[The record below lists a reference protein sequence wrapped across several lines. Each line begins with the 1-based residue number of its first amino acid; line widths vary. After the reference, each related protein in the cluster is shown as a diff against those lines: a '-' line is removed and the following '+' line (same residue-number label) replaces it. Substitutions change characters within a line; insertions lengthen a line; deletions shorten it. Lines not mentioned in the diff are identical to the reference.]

1 MLLPNGEVLMH
12 AKAPYD
18 PKKAHEYYLRTRK
31 LKGRKPGKGQPPPGT
46 KKSPKTPEQAAKE
59 KAAWDNFLKGLPMV
73 KDGADLQTA
82 NNFVRSLQGK
92 SDDELKKISSD
103 LKAQNA
109 KAKGPSP
116 LGAQADTVDALLKNR
131 GRVRKSTATGAQRQ
145 IEKQAAV
152 KKVGTLKKKLSDLND
167 KLKAAMAKADKKPTA
182 AEKSKDAREAK
193 KYRQSHKT
201 ELKTK
206 AKQAAAKDGGSSSKT
221 SSANNSVDGLKKQ
234 IAAAKKELADAEAK
248 VKALA

>member
-1 MLLPNGEVLMH
+1 MQLPNGEVLMH
-12 AKAPYD
+12 ASAPYD

-31 LKGRKPGKGQPPPGT
+31 LKGRKPGQAQPPT
-46 KKSPKTPEQAAKE
+46 AKKSAKTPQQVAKE
-59 KAAWDNFLKGLPMV
+59 KAAWENFLKGLPMV
-73 KDGADLQTA
+73 KDGADLKTA
-82 NNFVRSLQGK
+82 NNFVQSLRGK
-92 SDDELKKISSD
+92 SDDVLKKISAD

-116 LGAQADTVDALLKNR
+116 LGAQADTIDALLKNR
-131 GRVRKSTATGAQRQ
+131 GRARKSTATGAQQ
-145 IEKQAAV
+145 KIQKQAAV
-152 KKVGTLKKKLSDLND
+152 KKVGTLKKKLADLND

-206 AKQAAAKDGGSSSKT
+206 AKQAAAKESGSSSKT
-221 SSANNSVDGLKKQ
+221 SSDNNSVEGLKKQ
-234 IAAAKKELADAEAK
+234 IDAAKKELADAEAK